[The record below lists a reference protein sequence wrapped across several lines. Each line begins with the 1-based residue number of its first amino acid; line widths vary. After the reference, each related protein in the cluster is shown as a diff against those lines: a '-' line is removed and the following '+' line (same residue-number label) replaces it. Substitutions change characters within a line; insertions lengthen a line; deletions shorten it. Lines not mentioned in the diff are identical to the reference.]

1 MLTYS
6 TIVPATIGE
15 LQCDCIVDHVTAF
28 NSSVTEHPIEGGFV
42 IADHVARQ
50 AMKLSLT
57 AIITPTPVSYFRI
70 MGGSNPDRLGEASA
84 YFEQLHLKGEPIT
97 IVLPDRI
104 CNDMVMTTCPL
115 PRNVQDG
122 FCYRLAL
129 EFVHVTIVS
138 QKTEEI
144 PEQNA
149 GEDAKGKAGATGT
162 DAGASSQVDIGT
174 GVSFVRRKIETD
186 KIDLKNLGNIMTGIE
201 LTASRTVFSI
211 INSFGLADVYKTY
224 NQIGSVFGGLF
235 K

>member
-6 TIVPATIGE
+6 TIVPATIGD

-50 AMKLSLT
+50 AMRLSLT

-70 MGGSNPDRLGEASA
+70 MGGSNPDRLGEAAS
-84 YFEQLHLKGEPIT
+84 YLEQVHLAGDPIT
-97 IVLPDRI
+97 IVLPDGI
-104 CNDMVMTTCPL
+104 YDSMVMTSCPL

-129 EFVHVTIVS
+129 EFTHVTIVS

-149 GEDAKGKAGATGT
+149 SGDAVGKAGATGT
-162 DAGASSQVDIGT
+162 DAGASSHVNIGS
-174 GVSFVRRKIETD
+174 GLIVRNNKKYIALNTNQ
-186 KIDLKNLGNIMTGIE
+186 IDLRNLGQIQTGIE
-201 LTASRTVFSI
+201 LTASRAAYSVYRSLGGI
-211 INSFGLADVYKTY
+211 I
-224 NQIGSVFGGLF
+224 
-235 K
+235 